1 MHGKPYGHPE
11 LLGWCWC
18 RAGLDA
24 VRKFYSMTSLMML
37 ISQYG
42 GTNLPAVVVGLAMGL
57 ASLSVPVS
65 AQNNANDGLSAAK
78 TEMVNNYEAAKADG
92 RHAEAA
98 KYVLDYIEK
107 TEGENAP
114 LTVALTQ
121 RYGNLLRK
129 EGDIREASSV
139 LKTARKRGINAYGQH
154 GIQLFEINMDLGDAY
169 VDRNIGLGKPK
180 KYFDD
185 ALEVLRENGQHE
197 TILYVTTLVGIT
209 SKLTQAGALEG
220 ALAADT
226 AGVEL
231 RSPDGETLISSGLS
245 SLTHTY
251 GSGYHVLAEYM
262 REAVEL
268 AEVLGIEDPYLSA
281 KVAIVQAK
289 VKVLENLYLEVV
301 LPNIRGSIS
310 GITAQ
315 ENYQR
320 EDSHL
325 SSAIDVLM
333 EDAGQN
339 QDFLDIA
346 NSARMDIAWLSKDME
361 QLVNFC
367 SSHTLNMASRYP
379 PDRLFEIEDD
389 GSVIAPGMPFSIS
402 SNIFK
407 RSKAK
412 RQESW
417 GPSQKDNK
425 TPYFVPVCINGR
437 LMAVLIN
444 VPRVTMEEIRR

>member
-1 MHGKPYGHPE
+1 MK
-11 LLGWCWC
+11 
-18 RAGLDA
+18 
-24 VRKFYSMTSLMML
+24 SLVMV
-37 ISQYG
+37 INQYG
-42 GTNLPAVVVGLAMGL
+42 DRNLSALIMGLAMGL

-65 AQNNANDGLSAAK
+65 AQNNVNDGLSAAK
-78 TEMVNNYEAAKADG
+78 TEMVNNYEAAKAAG
-92 RHAEAA
+92 RHAVAA

-107 TEGENAP
+107 TEGKNAP

-121 RYGNLLRK
+121 RYGNLLHK
-129 EGDIREASSV
+129 EGDIRRAVSI
-139 LKTARKRGINAYGQH
+139 LKTARQRGINAFGEH
-154 GIQLFEINMDLGDAY
+154 GIQLFEINLNLGEAY
-169 VDRNIGLGKPK
+169 VDRDIGIGKPQ
-180 KYFDD
+180 KYFDY
-185 ALEVLRENGQHE
+185 ALEVLRKNGQHE
-197 TILYVTTLVGIT
+197 TTLYVRTLMGIT
-209 SKLTQAGALEG
+209 SRLTQARALEG
-220 ALAADT
+220 ALSADT

-231 RSPDGETLISSGLS
+231 QDPGGETLISSGLS

-262 REAVEL
+262 REAVKL
-268 AEVLGIEDPYLSA
+268 AGILEIEDPYLSA
-281 KVAIVQAK
+281 KVGIVQAK
-289 VKVLENLYLEVV
+289 VKVIENLYLEVV

-320 EDSHL
+320 EDGHL
-325 SSAIDVLM
+325 LSAIDVLM

-361 QLVNFC
+361 QMVNFC

-407 RSKAK
+407 PLKAK
-412 RQESW
+412 RQPSW
-417 GPSQKDNK
+417 GPSQKNDK
-425 TPYFVPVCINGR
+425 RPYFVPACINGR

>member
-1 MHGKPYGHPE
+1 MK
-11 LLGWCWC
+11 
-18 RAGLDA
+18 
-24 VRKFYSMTSLMML
+24 SLMMV
-37 ISQYG
+37 INQYG
-42 GTNLPAVVVGLAMGL
+42 GTYLPALVVGLTMGL

-78 TEMVNNYEAAKADG
+78 TEMVNNYEAAKAAG
-92 RHAEAA
+92 RHAVAA

-107 TEGENAP
+107 TEGKNAP

-121 RYGNLLRK
+121 RYGNLLHK
-129 EGDIREASSV
+129 EGDIRQAVSI
-139 LKTARKRGINAYGQH
+139 LKTARQRGINAFGEH
-154 GIQLFEINMDLGDAY
+154 GIQLFEINLDLGEAY
-169 VDRNIGLGKPK
+169 VDRDIGIGKPQ
-180 KYFDD
+180 KYFDY
-185 ALEVLRENGQHE
+185 ALEVLRKNGQHE
-197 TILYVTTLVGIT
+197 TTLYVRTLMGIT
-209 SKLTQAGALEG
+209 SRLTQARALEG
-220 ALAADT
+220 ALSADT

-231 RSPDGETLISSGLS
+231 QDPGGETLISSGLS

-325 SSAIDVLM
+325 LSAIDVLM

-361 QLVNFC
+361 QMVNFC
-367 SSHTLNMASRYP
+367 SSDTPNMASRYP

-389 GSVIAPGMPFSIS
+389 GSVIAPGLPFSIS

-407 RSKAK
+407 RLTTRKHSD
-412 RQESW
+412 W
-417 GPSQKDNK
+417 GPNQKNDK
-425 TPYFVPVCINGR
+425 RPYFVPVCINGR